1 METQSLD
8 RVAPSPDRER
18 PIRKSLPAEARDAP
32 PADGVFR
39 PEVFFLG
46 RTQGAGVVRDPLGRI
61 IRRCAISTHGEFSP
75 TYGAIHFDETF
86 TFDDGQVDVW
96 RWAMTPG
103 RDGRYVAAEATVGSG
118 IAAETRGLDC
128 HLTFHRRAGRAH
140 SLLAPRYATR
150 FTLLT
155 PDMAL
160 KRARVSLLGV
170 PLAILTA
177 VHRRDG

>member
-8 RVAPSPDRER
+8 RVASSPNRER
-18 PIRKSLPAEARDAP
+18 PIRKSLPAEAKDAP

-46 RTQGAGVVRDPLGRI
+46 RTEGGGVVRNALGRI
-61 IRRCAISTHGEFSP
+61 IRRCVISTQGEYSP

-86 TFDDGQVDVW
+86 TYDNGEVDIW

-128 HLTFHRRAGRAH
+128 HLTFRRRVGGSGR
-140 SLLAPRYATR
+140 LMAPRYATR
-150 FTLLT
+150 FTLLS
-155 PDMAL
+155 PDVAL
-160 KRARVSLLGV
+160 KRARVSLFGF
-170 PLAILTA
+170 PLAEMTA
-177 VHRRDG
+177 THRRVG